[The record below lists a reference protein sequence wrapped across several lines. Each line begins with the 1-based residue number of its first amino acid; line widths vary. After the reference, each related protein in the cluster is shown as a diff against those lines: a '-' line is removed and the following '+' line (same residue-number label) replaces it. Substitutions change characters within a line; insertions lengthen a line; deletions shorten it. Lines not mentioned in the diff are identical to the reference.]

1 MIEKGLFQLIQS
13 DANIAKLVNTNNGAG
28 VYWVLMPKGAAVPC
42 IVLSRT
48 ATQDTL
54 TMQGATALRGALIQ
68 LDCYGANYYSARSL
82 STVARQLIE
91 SFKGTLPDGTV
102 MKGALITKD
111 WDMPYEEGGTGFVF
125 RAMLEFRLWYIE
137 S

>member
-13 DANIAKLVNTNNGAG
+13 DANIASLVTTTNGAG

-54 TMQGATALRGALIQ
+54 TMQGATPLRGALMQ
-68 LDCYGANYYSARSL
+68 LDCYGANYYSSRAL
-82 STVARQLIE
+82 STVTRKLIE
-91 SFKGTLPDGTV
+91 SFAGSLPDGTS
-102 MKGALITKD
+102 MQGALITKD
-111 WDMPYEEGGTGFVF
+111 WDMPYEEGSTGFVY
-125 RAMLEFRLWYIE
+125 RAMLEFRVWYVE

>member
-13 DANIAKLVNTNNGAG
+13 DANVAKLVTTTNGAG

-48 ATQDTL
+48 ATQDTN
-54 TMQGATALRGALIQ
+54 TMQGATPLRGALLQ
-68 LDCYGANYYSARSL
+68 LDCYAPTYYGARSL

-91 SFKGTLPDGTV
+91 SFKGALPDGTV
-102 MKGALITKD
+102 MNGALITKD
-111 WDMPYEEGGTGFVF
+111 WDMPYEEGALGFVY
-125 RAMLEFRLWYIE
+125 RAMLEFRVWYID

>member
-13 DANIAKLVNTNNGAG
+13 DVNIAKQVTTTNGAG

-48 ATQDTL
+48 ATADTI
-54 TMQGATALRGALIQ
+54 TMQGATPLRGALIQ
-68 LDCYGANYYSARSL
+68 LDCYASTYYAARSL
-82 STVARQLIE
+82 SAVARKLIE
-91 SFKGTLPDGTV
+91 SFRGTLPDGTE
-102 MKGALITKD
+102 MRGALITKD
-111 WDMPYEEGGTGFVF
+111 WDMPFEEGALGFVY
-125 RAMLEFRLWYIE
+125 RAMLELRVWYVA